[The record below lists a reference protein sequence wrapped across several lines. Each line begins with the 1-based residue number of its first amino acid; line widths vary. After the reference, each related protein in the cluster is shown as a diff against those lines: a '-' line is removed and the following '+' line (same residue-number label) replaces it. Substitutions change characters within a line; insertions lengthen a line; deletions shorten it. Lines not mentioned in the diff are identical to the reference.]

1 MCIACELG
9 FLIAMD
15 ELPDAPPPGFPRRPS
30 RDGADFACDAPPADA
45 QPAPATTP
53 AEDERKS

>member
-15 ELPDAPPPGFPRRPS
+15 ELPDAPPPGFPRGPS
-30 RDGADFACDAPPADA
+30 RAAGDFSCDAPEAA
-45 QPAPATTP
+45 QPEPTTP
-53 AEDERKS
+53 PAQGEHKS

>member
-15 ELPDAPPPGFPRRPS
+15 ELPDEPPPGFPRGPS
-30 RDGADFACDAPPADA
+30 RAAAEFSCDAPADG
-45 QPAPATTP
+45 QPEPATP
-53 AEDERKS
+53 SAQDEHKS

>member
-15 ELPDAPPPGFPRRPS
+15 ALPDEPPPGFPRRPS
-30 RDGADFACDAPPADA
+30 RAAGDFSCDAPAPV
-45 QPAPATTP
+45 QPAPNAPP
-53 AEDERKS
+53 AGDERKS